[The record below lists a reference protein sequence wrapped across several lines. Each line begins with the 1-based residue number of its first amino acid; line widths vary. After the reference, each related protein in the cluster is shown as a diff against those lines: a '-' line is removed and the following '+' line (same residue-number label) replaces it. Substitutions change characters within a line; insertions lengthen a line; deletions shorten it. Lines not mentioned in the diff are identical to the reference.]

1 MNLTCRVPGSGAP
14 LASLDG
20 QVFWLTA
27 RRAPDGLPASR
38 QWRFLSGGLAEYSG
52 GPAPGSHRLPY
63 SLVSRK
69 KCTNPCSCETIVC
82 TIPVASAAWC
92 DRQA

>member
-1 MNLTCRVPGSGAP
+1 MVAEQWGRRWIIIDTSRVAIAIARQR
-14 LASLDG
+14 L
-20 QVFWLTA
+20 LTA
-27 RRAPDGLPASR
+27 KFD
-38 QWRFLSGGLAEYSG
+38 
-52 GPAPGSHRLPY
+52 Y

>member
-1 MNLTCRVPGSGAP
+1 MVVSNGQLFKGKFQKIPPKPTMLKVITENIPGE
-14 LASLDG
+14 LK
-20 QVFWLTA
+20 
-27 RRAPDGLPASR
+27 
-38 QWRFLSGGLAEYSG
+38 
-52 GPAPGSHRLPY
+52 
-63 SLVSRK
+63 LVSRK

>member
-1 MNLTCRVPGSGAP
+1 MDSSPADFVGLV
-14 LASLDG
+14 LDG
-20 QVFWLTA
+20 ILDMLGWCENVALCFTD
-27 RRAPDGLPASR
+27 RA
-38 QWRFLSGGLAEYSG
+38 AE
-52 GPAPGSHRLPY
+52 PAPTQFFVATSRGFDLADDLLEFSY
-63 SLVSRK
+63 TLVSRK